1 MRRCR
6 ELKYWE
12 TDKAEL
18 DNWFANVARPVDL
31 HKETGMSRSTIN
43 KYRKAIL
50 NENKSL
56 QDLITIAQYRQLIV
70 MHNSEHAQMVEEK
83 RVKKEQVIKK
93 CKQKEQNIQKMKKS
107 LEKMGFDI
115 TPKKSQ
121 SKALSSEKMAEIK
134 KKVENKSP
142 KSEVKLMDFSDF
154 QALSYSEM
162 KEYIRLH
169 RNLLTGKSAYK
180 YLKAMQ
186 DKYHA

>member
-1 MRRCR
+1 STRR
-6 ELKYWE
+6 
-12 TDKAEL
+12 
-18 DNWFANVARPVDL
+18 
-31 HKETGMSRSTIN
+31 
-43 KYRKAIL
+43 
-50 NENKSL
+50 
-56 QDLITIAQYRQLIV
+56 QRQMCI
-70 MHNSEHAQMVEEK
+70 
-83 RVKKEQVIKK
+83 R
-93 CKQKEQNIQKMKKS
+93 
-107 LEKMGFDI
+107 DR
-115 TPKKSQ
+115 
-121 SKALSSEKMAEIK
+121 ALSSEKMAEIK